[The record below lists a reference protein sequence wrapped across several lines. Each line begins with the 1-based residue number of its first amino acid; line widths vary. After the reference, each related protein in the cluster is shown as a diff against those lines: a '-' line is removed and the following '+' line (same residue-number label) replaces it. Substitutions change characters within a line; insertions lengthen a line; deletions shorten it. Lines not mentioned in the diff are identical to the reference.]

1 MGVLVGVVV
10 GGVDGGVVVGVDVA
24 LKESCPRESPAG
36 CCVECMLAYI
46 SPSSISLT
54 RVEIDVMPA
63 QLVVTSEFQMVPVAC
78 TVELVVV
85 ALEVPYPAT
94 ESGAATGPLVPDD
107 AQCK

>member
-1 MGVLVGVVV
+1 VLVGVV
-10 GGVDGGVVVGVDVA
+10 GGVYGGVVVGVAVA

-36 CCVECMLAYI
+36 CCVECTLAYI
-46 SPSSISLT
+46 SPPFISFT
-54 RVEIDVMPA
+54 SVEMDVMPE
-63 QLVVTSEFQMVPVAC
+63 QLLVMSEFQIVPVAC
-78 TVELVVV
+78 IVELVVV